1 MKKDVLWSALALTL
15 AGVLLSVV
23 ACRATDG
30 WLGQTM
36 AAWVQAVGSVLA
48 ILAAIVI
55 ANQQIDYSRKEAQRA
70 SSNLAI
76 AAVSLASRTLAQ
88 VADRLTAAARP
99 QAGKSMGLALR
110 EHRTTELVET
120 LRQVNIGDLPPDLV
134 VAFSTLRS
142 RLYAVNARITQIY
155 DSEQRDQKLEARRK
169 QRVRSSLLTYDEAL
183 ADYHELSTLL
193 VTQGVSNPP
202 RFEEPTALRT
212 YVETAK
218 SEREVAQ

>member
-1 MKKDVLWSALALTL
+1 MKKCVLWSALALTL
-15 AGVLLSVV
+15 AGVLLAVV

-55 ANQQIDYSRKEAQRA
+55 ANQQIDHSRKESQRA
-70 SSNLAI
+70 SSNLAL

-120 LRQVNIGDLPPDLV
+120 LRQVSIGDLPPDLV

-155 DSEQRDQKLEARRK
+155 ESEQRDQKLEAHRK

-193 VTQGVSNPP
+193 VIQGVSNPP
-202 RFEEPTALRT
+202 TFEEPIALRT